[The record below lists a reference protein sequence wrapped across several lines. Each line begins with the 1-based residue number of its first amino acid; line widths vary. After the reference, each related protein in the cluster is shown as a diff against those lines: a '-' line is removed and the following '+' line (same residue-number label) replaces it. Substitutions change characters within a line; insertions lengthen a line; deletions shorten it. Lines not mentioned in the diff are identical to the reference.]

1 MMSEERALT
10 TTQDQMF
17 LGSLA
22 VSGPGGLVKRATEV
36 ATVLASII
44 KDRKLASSI
53 QGKEFV
59 RVEGWSTLGAM
70 LGVLPREVSVAR
82 QEDGGYVAVV
92 ELIRI
97 HDGAII
103 GRGSALVGMDEKDRK
118 GRLTWAGRA
127 EYARRSMAITRA
139 TGKAYRLGF
148 SWIMAL
154 AGYEPTPAE
163 EMIDAE
169 YQEVKSK
176 PKNPPPQSNPKSN
189 GGSNGHSFT
198 AEQVKAVVEAGH
210 AENPPHVTRML
221 NQSKILSPSTDVQ
234 VVLSWS
240 QEYRRLRDEGS
251 QAALAATEADKLIKV
266 EESDSDDIE
275 INYQHGKM

>member
-1 MMSEERALT
+1 MMSEERSLT
-10 TTQDQMF
+10 VTQDQMF

-22 VSGPGGLVKRATEV
+22 VTGPGGLVKRATEV
-36 ATVLASII
+36 ATVLAGII
-44 KDRKLASSI
+44 KDRRLASSI
-53 QGKEFV
+53 QGKNFV

-82 QEDGGYVAVV
+82 QDDGGYVAVV

-103 GRGSALVGMDEKDRK
+103 GRGSALVGMDEKDKRGK
-118 GRLTWAGRA
+118 PTWAGRA

-148 SWIMAL
+148 SWIMTL

-169 YQEVKSK
+169 YQEVKQK
-176 PKNPPPQSNPKSN
+176 PKNPPPPPKAKSN

-198 AEQVKAVVEAGH
+198 AEQVKPVVEAGH
-210 AENPPHVTRML
+210 AENPPHATRML
-221 NQSKILSPSTDVQ
+221 NQSEILDPLTDVQ
-234 VVLSWS
+234 LVLSWS
-240 QEYRRLRDEGS
+240 AEYRRLRDEGADAKFS
-251 QAALAATEADKLIKV
+251 AKEADKLIKV
-266 EESDSDDIE
+266 EV
-275 INYQHGKM
+275 